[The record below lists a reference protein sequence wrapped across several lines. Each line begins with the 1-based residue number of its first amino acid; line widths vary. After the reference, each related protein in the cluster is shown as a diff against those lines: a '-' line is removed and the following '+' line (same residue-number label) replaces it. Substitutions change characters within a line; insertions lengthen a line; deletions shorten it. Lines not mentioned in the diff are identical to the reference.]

1 MNVAMNVAMKRR
13 LLALAVS
20 TLGGLGAPA
29 ALAQDAASCAALTG
43 ASLPGTAL
51 QITNAT
57 HHAARTLPAGPGGVA
72 TTLPPHCHVEGELDS
87 RAGSDGK
94 SYALRF
100 ALNLPDAWNGRFLF
114 QGGGGLN
121 GSVREPVGDQAA
133 GGQSALSRGFAVVST
148 DSGHEGAVF
157 DGSFM
162 ADQEA
167 ALNFLFLGNMRVT
180 QAAKPLVETY
190 YGDAIDR
197 SYFVGCSTGGRE
209 GMIMAQRYPTLFD
222 GIVSGA
228 PAIRTGLSN
237 LALRWYNVHLNRAVQ
252 ATGLGQPEPG
262 AQFSAAEQKLIVDG
276 LLQACDARD
285 GVADGLVFDV
295 AGCDFDPR
303 ALACAAG
310 QSEGCLAPAKA
321 EALARGI
328 AGPVDSRG
336 VQLYSRFV
344 LDSGNDDNLGFARGL
359 LGGGATPPEGVSVSG
374 LMQQDV
380 DAEFQAVSRPE
391 QSLGDST
398 WTNLSTFAARG
409 GKQIFYHGV
418 SDAWFS
424 AMDTVNYYENMAAA
438 NGGLQ
443 VADGF
448 SRVFMV
454 PGMGHCAGG
463 EQTLDS
469 FDMLSAVVDW
479 VENGEAPDSV
489 VATGVSMPGI
499 SRPLCPYPQYPHYEG
514 SGDPNDAANFS
525 CRAPD

>member
-1 MNVAMNVAMKRR
+1 MQQHTLSLAIGLVA
-13 LLALAVS
+13 AVGSS
-20 TLGGLGAPA
+20 TV
-29 ALAQDAASCAALTG
+29 LAQSAADCG
-43 ASLPGTAL
+43 AL
-51 QITNAT
+51 QGAQLEGFNLQVTAAQ
-57 HHAARTLPAGPGGVA
+57 HHISRVLPAGPFGPGVS
-72 TTLPPHCHVEGELDS
+72 LPAHCHVEGELD
-87 RAGSDGK
+87 RRTGADGK

-100 ALNLPDAWNGRFLF
+100 AINLPDAWNGRFLF

-121 GSVREPVGDQAA
+121 GSLAEPLGAQAA
-133 GGQSALSRGFAVVST
+133 GAENALNRGFAVVST

-167 ALNFLFLGNMRVT
+167 ALNFYFLGNMRVA
-180 QAAKPLVETY
+180 QVAKPLVEQY
-190 YGDAIDR
+190 YAKDISK

-209 GMIMAQRYPTLFD
+209 GMIMVQRYPTLFD
-222 GIVSGA
+222 GVVSGA

-237 LALRWYNVHLNRAVQ
+237 LGLRWFNVQLNRAVQ
-252 ATGLGQPEPG
+252 ASGVGKPEPG
-262 AQFSAAEQKLIVDG
+262 AQFSAQEQKLVVDG

-303 ALACAAG
+303 TLACAAG
-310 QSEGCLAPAKA
+310 ESEGCLVPEKA
-321 EALARGI
+321 EALVRGL

-336 VQLYSRFV
+336 VQVYSRFV
-344 LDSGNDDNLGFARGL
+344 LDSGNDDSMGFARGL
-359 LGGGATPPEGVSVSG
+359 LGGGATPPEGVSVVS
-374 LMQQDV
+374 LVDQDV
-380 DAEFQAVSRPE
+380 DAEYRAMS
-391 QSLGDST
+391 SLNVAIGDSVS
-398 WTNLSTFAARG
+398 TNVSTFVANG
-409 GKQIFYHGV
+409 GKHIFFHGM

-424 AMDTVNYYENMAAA
+424 AMDTLHYYEQMAAA

-479 VENGEAPDSV
+479 VENGKAPDSV
-489 VATGVSMPGI
+489 VATGASMPGV
-499 SRPLCPYPQYPHYEG
+499 SRPLCPYPQHPHYTG
-514 SGDPNDAANFS
+514 SGDSNDAANFQ
-525 CRAPD
+525 CRASE

>member
-1 MNVAMNVAMKRR
+1 MRHT
-13 LLALAVS
+13 LLSLAVA
-20 TLGGLGAPA
+20 TA
-29 ALAQDAASCAALTG
+29 AMALSPLAQADAAACSALQ
-43 ASLPGTAL
+43 SLSLSGVQL
-51 QITNAT
+51 QITAAT
-57 HHAARTLPAGPGGVA
+57 HHTARQLPAGPGGA
-72 TTLPPHCHVEGELDS
+72 GMTLPPHCHVEGELD
-87 RAGSDGK
+87 RRTGSDGR

-100 ALNLPDAWNGRFLF
+100 AVNMPDDWNGRFLF

-121 GSVREPVGDQAA
+121 GSLNEPLGNQAA
-133 GGQSALSRGFAVVST
+133 GNNSALARGFAVVST

-157 DGSFM
+157 DSSFM

-167 ALNFLFLGNMRVT
+167 AMNFLFLGNMRVT
-180 QAAKPLVETY
+180 QVAKPLVESY
-190 YGDAIDR
+190 YSAAINK

-237 LALRWYNVHLNRAVQ
+237 LALRWYNVELNRAVR
-252 ATGLGQPEPG
+252 ATGIGAPEPG

-276 LLQACDARD
+276 LLQACDVRD

-303 ALACAAG
+303 TLACAAG
-310 QSEGCLAPAKA
+310 ESEGCLAPEKA
-321 EALARGI
+321 EALVRGL

-336 VQLYSRFV
+336 VQLYPRFV
-344 LDSGNDDNLGFARGL
+344 LDSGNDDNQGFNRGM
-359 LGGGATPPEGVSVSG
+359 LGGGATPPEGIAVSG
-374 LMQQDV
+374 LFEQDV
-380 DAEFQAVSRPE
+380 DAEFIEATRPE
-391 QSLGDST
+391 QSLGDTT

-424 AMDTVNYYENMAAA
+424 AMDTVEYYEKMAAA

-443 VADGF
+443 TADRF
-448 SRVFMV
+448 SRVFLV
-454 PGMGHCAGG
+454 PGMAHCAGG

-469 FDMLSAVVDW
+469 FDMLTALVDW
-479 VENGEAPDSV
+479 VENDKAPDSV
-489 VATGVSMPGI
+489 VATGASMPGI
-499 SRPLCPYPQYPHYEG
+499 SRPLCPYPQYPHYSG
-514 SGDPNDAANFS
+514 NGDPADAANFS
-525 CRAPD
+525 CRLP